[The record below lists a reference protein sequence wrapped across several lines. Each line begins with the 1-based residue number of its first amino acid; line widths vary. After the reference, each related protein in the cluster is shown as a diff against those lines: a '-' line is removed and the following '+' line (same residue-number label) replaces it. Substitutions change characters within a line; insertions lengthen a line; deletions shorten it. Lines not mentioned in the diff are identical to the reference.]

1 MENGKSRLEQT
12 QEEVEEVKV
21 IMLDNLNK
29 AEERSGKLGELEDR
43 ADVLLE
49 KSKAFQKTS
58 NQVKQQKRWEN
69 KKMKVVFIVIVLAD
83 SVPRTRE
90 KPSTLTTAVM
100 TCLRPTDLPLHLQLK
115 SERKSACFEDEESEL
130 FIDVDCFNIEPVLC
144 LAPED
149 LSQHQVMNISFSFY
163 TNVYFAV

>member
-1 MENGKSRLEQT
+1 MLCVLIGQENGKSRLEQT

-69 KKMKVVFIVIVLAD
+69 KKMKVVFIAIGVVAALVIIGLIIFA
-83 SVPRTRE
+83 SVG
-90 KPSTLTTAVM
+90 
-100 TCLRPTDLPLHLQLK
+100 Q
-115 SERKSACFEDEESEL
+115 
-130 FIDVDCFNIEPVLC
+130 
-144 LAPED
+144 
-149 LSQHQVMNISFSFY
+149 
-163 TNVYFAV
+163 

>member
-69 KKMKVVFIVIVLAD
+69 KKMKVVFIAIGVVAALVIIGLIIFA
-83 SVPRTRE
+83 SVG
-90 KPSTLTTAVM
+90 
-100 TCLRPTDLPLHLQLK
+100 Q
-115 SERKSACFEDEESEL
+115 
-130 FIDVDCFNIEPVLC
+130 
-144 LAPED
+144 
-149 LSQHQVMNISFSFY
+149 
-163 TNVYFAV
+163 